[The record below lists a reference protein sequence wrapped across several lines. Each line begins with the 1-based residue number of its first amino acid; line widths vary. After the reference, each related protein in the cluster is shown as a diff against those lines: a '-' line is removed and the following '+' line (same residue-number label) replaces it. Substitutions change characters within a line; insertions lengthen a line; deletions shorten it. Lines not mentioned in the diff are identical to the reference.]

1 VKGQKLTPEENPEAR
16 LAIDLERDY
25 LADSNPGQA
34 RPALG
39 QDDAEHAA
47 ERCIPGDERGLATP
61 VGVVRFLHN

>member
-1 VKGQKLTPEENPEAR
+1 VKGRKLTAEENAEAR

-25 LADSNPGQA
+25 LAGSNPGQA

-47 ERCIPGDERGLATP
+47 DRCIPGDERGLATP
-61 VGVVRFLHN
+61 VGMVRFLQN